1 MARRRARPTRLP
13 FSPDETAY
21 CGCAWAARRSP
32 TCWDA
37 ADAEDE
43 VGDGTGGDKAATIG
57 CSECEDQLAGKRAQ
71 RYCSVPPRP
80 NPLPCQPCIPGTRN
94 LQIDQNSLRTDL
106 IVEIAARTRP
116 CPVPNS
122 IMPGI
127 SFVPVRYAPM
137 GEMCQIMIW

>member
-1 MARRRARPTRLP
+1 MAHHRARPTRLP

-37 ADAEDE
+37 ADVEDE

-106 IVEIAARTRP
+106 IVEIAACAPPLLQFHNARDIISRLLDTR
-116 CPVPNS
+116 
-122 IMPGI
+122 
-127 SFVPVRYAPM
+127 
-137 GEMCQIMIW
+137 